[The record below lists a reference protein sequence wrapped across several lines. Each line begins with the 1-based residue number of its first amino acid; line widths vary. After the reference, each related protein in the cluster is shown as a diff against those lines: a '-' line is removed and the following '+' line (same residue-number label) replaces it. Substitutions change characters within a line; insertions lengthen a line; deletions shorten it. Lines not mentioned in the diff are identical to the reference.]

1 MSHLITLHHG
11 QLPVDVAGLH
21 LIPGKAVPVEGDE
34 VPAEVLALRPRVKM
48 TIKRVHALPA
58 PAEDGLVRRVNPAL
72 AAALPAPAEDGP
84 EREGGP
90 DTAADDEPAEPP
102 KKPRAARS

>member
-34 VPAEVLALRPRVKM
+34 VPVAVLALRPRVKM

-58 PAEDGLVRRVNPAL
+58 PAEDG
-72 AAALPAPAEDGP
+72 P

-90 DTAADDEPAEPP
+90 DTDTDDEPAEAP
-102 KKPRAARS
+102 KRGRAGRAG